1 MLFKGINNILDFS
14 QSEGSALYNP
24 LKLFSAWMS
33 MLGSNLLGSL
43 RVGPAGARAPWW
55 ADLGSQAST
64 RKYFQKHHWPKL
76 ALLGPTAGPKSTS
89 AQRGTIWGVFSH

>member
-1 MLFKGINNILDFS
+1 M
-14 QSEGSALYNP
+14 YNP

-43 RVGPAGARAPWW
+43 RVGAAGAWAPWW

-64 RKYFQKHHWPKL
+64 REYFQKHHWPKL
-76 ALLGPTAGPKSTS
+76 ALLGPTTGSKSTS
-89 AQRGTIWGVFSH
+89 AQRGTILGVFSH